1 MRKFYSR
8 VVRNPKKIIV
18 FFLALAVVGA
28 ILQNFVAVNY
38 DMKDYLPEGSPS
50 TVAIDTMNEEF
61 EGGIPNARVMVKDV
75 SISEAL
81 DYKERLKEC
90 DGVTDVMWLDDSINI
105 YQPIEEADPDVVERF
120 YKDQTALFTVTID
133 EKKKIETVDAI
144 REIIGENNAMT
155 GDAVSTA
162 VATTSTVDEIRIITI
177 LAVTIVLAV
186 LMLTTTSWVE
196 PLIILIGLGVAIMIN
211 SGSNLI
217 FGEISFVTNA
227 AGAVLQL
234 AVSLDYSVFLMHRY
248 EECLIETRDKNGAMV
263 DALCKSTSSI
273 LSSGLTTV
281 IGFLALIFMRFRI
294 GPDLGVALAKGVGIS
309 LITVFVFMP
318 ALILKLYPLVQKT
331 HHKRLLPGFQRL
343 GRFVRR
349 IMVPMACLFAVIAVP
364 AFLASN
370 SNSYP

>member
-133 EKKKIETVDAI
+133 EKK
-144 REIIGENNAMT
+144 R
-155 GDAVSTA
+155 
-162 VATTSTVDEIRIITI
+162 
-177 LAVTIVLAV
+177 
-186 LMLTTTSWVE
+186 
-196 PLIILIGLGVAIMIN
+196 
-211 SGSNLI
+211 
-217 FGEISFVTNA
+217 
-227 AGAVLQL
+227 
-234 AVSLDYSVFLMHRY
+234 
-248 EECLIETRDKNGAMV
+248 
-263 DALCKSTSSI
+263 
-273 LSSGLTTV
+273 
-281 IGFLALIFMRFRI
+281 
-294 GPDLGVALAKGVGIS
+294 
-309 LITVFVFMP
+309 
-318 ALILKLYPLVQKT
+318 
-331 HHKRLLPGFQRL
+331 
-343 GRFVRR
+343 
-349 IMVPMACLFAVIAVP
+349 
-364 AFLASN
+364 
-370 SNSYP
+370 